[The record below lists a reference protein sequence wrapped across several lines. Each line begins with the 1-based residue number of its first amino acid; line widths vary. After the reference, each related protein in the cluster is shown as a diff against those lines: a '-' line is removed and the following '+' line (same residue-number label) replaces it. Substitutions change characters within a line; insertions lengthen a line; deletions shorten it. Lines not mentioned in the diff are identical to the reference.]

1 MSETAKWCTK
11 TRAELGSEVVLG
23 IDYHH
28 RLTVAEAASFA
39 KKCRGAHWILLR
51 EPIRDECPSA
61 YQSLRKLTDIPFA
74 IGEEFASKWQFSL
87 ILKMIFSNLPELTYA
102 MLEV

>member
-1 MSETAKWCTK
+1 MRLFSELIITTD
-11 TRAELGSEVVLG
+11 S
-23 IDYHH
+23 
-28 RLTVAEAASFA
+28 
-39 KKCRGAHWILLR
+39 LLQKPQVFQKMPR
-51 EPIRDECPSA
+51 STLDFVEEPIRDECPNA

-87 ILKMIFSNLPELTYA
+87 ILKTIFSNLPELTYA